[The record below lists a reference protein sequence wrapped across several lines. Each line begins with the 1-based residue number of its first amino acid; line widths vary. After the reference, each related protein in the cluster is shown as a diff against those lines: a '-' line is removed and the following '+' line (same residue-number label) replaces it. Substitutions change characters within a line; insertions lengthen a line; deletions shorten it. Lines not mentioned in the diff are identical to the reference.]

1 MLRNVTS
8 ENMTMEVLHASLII
22 SPPLHV
28 FIHFFPHSHSGAIQN
43 LPNGWVVFF
52 FSFVF
57 FFHFDHH
64 SHEHISFFLHT
75 HIILHT
81 FLFLVSDLN
90 DTSNYTSLCMCEM
103 ALLFWCQDSSPKP
116 STSPPHLGSP
126 GRKPHK
132 SPSEPKERKQSSSDD
147 KKKVVSVFIWWEAQ
161 MIWIHYSQCFCF
173 VGGF

>member
-22 SPPLHV
+22 SPLHV

-43 LPNGWVVFF
+43 LPNGWVFF
-52 FSFVF
+52 FFFFIFFSLWPSLTWAHF
-57 FFHFDHH
+57 FFHMLTLH
-64 SHEHISFFLHT
+64 SIHFCFLSIT
-75 HIILHT
+75 
-81 FLFLVSDLN
+81 DLN
-90 DTSNYTSLCMCEM
+90 DTSNYTFLYMCEM
-103 ALLFWCQDSSPKP
+103 APIFWCLDSSPKP

-132 SPSEPKERKQSSSDD
+132 SPSESKERKQSSSDD
-147 KKKVVSVFIWWEAQ
+147 KKKVVSVFIWWEPQ